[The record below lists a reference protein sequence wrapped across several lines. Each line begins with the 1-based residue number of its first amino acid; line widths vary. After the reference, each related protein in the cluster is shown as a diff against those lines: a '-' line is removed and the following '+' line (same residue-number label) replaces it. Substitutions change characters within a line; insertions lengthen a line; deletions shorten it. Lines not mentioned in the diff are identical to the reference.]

1 MSFKRILCPV
11 DLSPSSNQAIRVA
24 SSIAKGDTAK
34 LLFLHVAMPDL
45 PPSASSAIPEVN
57 HALMIEKEKFLQV
70 KPCDAGVDC
79 EHLFVRGEPVEV
91 ILDTIKKQEVD
102 LIVMPTHGRTGLAR
116 LLMGSVA
123 EKVVRLASCPVLVV
137 KTPDQN

>member
-11 DLSPSSNQAIRVA
+11 DLSPSSDQAIRVA
-24 SSIAKGDTAK
+24 SSIAKGDAAK
-34 LLFLHVAMPDL
+34 LLFLHVAMPEL
-45 PPSASSAIPEVN
+45 PLSASSAIPEVN
-57 HALMIEKEKFLQV
+57 HALAIEKEKFLQIR
-70 KPCDAGVDC
+70 PCDGGVDC

-91 ILDTIKKQEVD
+91 ILDTVKKQDVD